1 MNDLRQRRKEDR
13 PFEPTEQQAR
23 ASKTSTFH
31 ISARYVLIFSLIL
44 ISSVVLF
51 TFLNKFQFYFNNEN
65 TFDEQYYP
73 SEIIHLFRKYDR
85 NYDGHLSLDEFEA
98 LASQF
103 NTKKQSTDYIQPIL
117 GSDQLVTINAFFQP
131 LNYSTM
137 SQSVRHA
144 YLGNLDELHSL
155 KLWTQPFIPR
165 LNFAARHFKSFLPKQ
180 IEIGKPY
187 WIIEATKQQREEHI
201 SANRYYPPD
210 VEDDQVIFHR
220 LLSMFHVRPFILS
233 RFPPQGTAAV
243 VRARYGPFLDIYFRI
258 HAEYQLNTPPYHPFW
273 YTPGQLQGRLVIRE
287 DASELTYFHMY
298 LPTEK
303 RLNIDMEW
311 LTNVGGSA
319 PSMEVDIGYMPQ
331 MELRSAA
338 PSIDM
343 NETKTSPEHFV
354 SAVTDEMYE
363 KLLNSF
369 NWTTEEFLDEKSTYD
384 LLERFFYP
392 FKEVPYYE
400 YRRAFKKAEET
411 NKLIHAIILW
421 VLESSAV
428 LHLLREHFVSTW
440 ALVVDLKAIISNQ
453 TNEAIQDSQRA
464 KQALDNYAFP
474 VESIIQQPDG
484 TVIAKINAN
493 DLLNFES
500 TSEQFLNI
508 ISDGTDLPTKRYIH
522 FLEQAINRQN

>member
-1 MNDLRQRRKEDR
+1 MNDLRQRRKEDQS
-13 PFEPTEQQAR
+13 FKSTEQQAR
-23 ASKTSTFH
+23 ASKTSTFY
-31 ISARYVLIFSLIL
+31 ISARYVLIFSLVL
-44 ISSVVLF
+44 ISSVALF
-51 TFLNKFQFYFNNEN
+51 TVLNKFKFYFNNEN
-65 TFDEQYYP
+65 SFDEQYYP
-73 SEIIHLFRKYDR
+73 SETIHLFRKYDR

-103 NTKKQSTDYIQPIL
+103 NNKKQSTDYIQPIL

-131 LNYSTM
+131 LNFSTM
-137 SQSVRHA
+137 SQNVRHA
-144 YLGNLDELHSL
+144 YLGNLDELYSL

-165 LNFAARHFKSFLPKQ
+165 LNFAARHFKSFIPKR

-273 YTPGQLQGRLVIRE
+273 FTPGQLQGRLIIRE

-343 NETKTSPEHFV
+343 NETKTSSEHFV

-363 KLLNSF
+363 KLLKSF
-369 NWTTEEFLDEKSTYD
+369 NWMTDEFLDEKSTYD

-392 FKEVPYYE
+392 FKE
-400 YRRAFKKAEET
+400 
-411 NKLIHAIILW
+411 
-421 VLESSAV
+421 
-428 LHLLREHFVSTW
+428 
-440 ALVVDLKAIISNQ
+440 AIISNQ
-453 TNEAIQDSQRA
+453 TNETIQDSQRA

-522 FLEQAINRQN
+522 FLEQAVNRQN